1 VSRANTVV
9 PAPVV
14 AARVDAARV
23 DAAPRGRPGASRQC
37 EFGGSSAVLSIKSA
51 SLASGTPELG
61 WEAWLGSL
69 VGKGGWD
76 LGVGQWLHVAAESA
90 A

>member
-1 VSRANTVV
+1 LSRRPWSRLELTRLELTRRLEEGQELRVSASSVVRARFS
-9 PAPVV
+9 PSSQPRWQ
-14 AARVDAARV
+14 AAR
-23 DAAPRGRPGASRQC
+23 P
-37 EFGGSSAVLSIKSA
+37 
-51 SLASGTPELG
+51 SLAGKLG
-61 WEAWLGSL
+61 WESWLGSL

>member
-1 VSRANTVV
+1 MRVRWFERGSLHQVSLVGKRH
-9 PAPVV
+9 
-14 AARVDAARV
+14 AR
-23 DAAPRGRPGASRQC
+23 
-37 EFGGSSAVLSIKSA
+37 
-51 SLASGTPELG
+51 
-61 WEAWLGSL
+61 AWLGSL